1 MGSIMKNLF
10 SLLSLLV
17 LFTLASC
24 SNLSKNTV
32 REGTFV
38 VRNGVAQDKVWNEN
52 LNLTRVSWTHELT
65 LQFDLMMVSI
75 SPQSSFN
82 FWFSPDELAELN
94 KCGDARVI
102 LAYSLD
108 TKLLPYSVLNEQID
122 LAGYKKLDLIQFKK
136 HFLQH
141 PDAEMNSLRLYQLY
155 GICRQSKEVKPM
167 IFNFPGYS
175 EKILN

>member
-1 MGSIMKNLF
+1 MKNFFPLV
-10 SLLSLLV
+10 SLLILL
-17 LFTLASC
+17 TLTSC

-32 REGTFV
+32 REGSFV
-38 VRNGVAQDKVWNEN
+38 VRNGVAQDKVWNES
-52 LNLTRVSWTHELT
+52 LSLKRISWTHELT
-65 LQFDLMMVSI
+65 LQFDLMMASI

-82 FWFSPDELAELN
+82 FWFSPEELGEIN
-94 KCGDARVI
+94 KCGDFRVI

-108 TKLLPYSVLNEQID
+108 TKLLPYSVLNEQIE
-122 LAGYKKLDLIQFKK
+122 LAGFKKMDLIQFKK

-141 PDAEMNSLRLYQLY
+141 PDSEMNSLRLYQLY
-155 GICRQSKEVKPM
+155 GICRLSKEVKPM

>member
-1 MGSIMKNLF
+1 MKNTLY
-10 SLLSLLV
+10 LLSLLG
-17 LFTLASC
+17 LMTLGSC
-24 SNLSKNTV
+24 SNLSKNVV

-38 VRNGVAQDKVWNEN
+38 VRNGTAQDKVWREN
-52 LNLTRVSWTHELT
+52 LDLKRVSWTHELT
-65 LQFDLMMVSI
+65 LQFDLMLANI

-82 FWFSPDELAELN
+82 FWFSKEELEEIN
-94 KCGDARVI
+94 KCGDFRLV

-108 TKLLPYSVLNEQID
+108 TRLLPYSVLNEQIE

-141 PDAEMNSLRLYQLY
+141 PDAEMNSLRLYQVY
-155 GICRQSKEVKPM
+155 GICRPSREVKPL

-175 EKILN
+175 EKIVN

>member
-1 MGSIMKNLF
+1 MKNALTI
-10 SLLSLLV
+10 LSLLG
-17 LFTLASC
+17 LMTLGSC
-24 SNLSKNTV
+24 ANLSKNTV

-38 VRNGVAQDKVWNEN
+38 VRNGVAQDKKWNEN
-52 LNLTRVSWTHELT
+52 LDLKRISWTHELT

-82 FWFSPDELAELN
+82 FWFSADELAVAN
-94 KCGDARVI
+94 KCGDFRVI

-108 TKLLPYSVLNEQID
+108 TKLLPYSILNEQIE
-122 LAGYKKLDLIQFKK
+122 LAGYKKIDLIQFKK

-155 GICRQSKEVKPM
+155 GICRQDRLDKPM